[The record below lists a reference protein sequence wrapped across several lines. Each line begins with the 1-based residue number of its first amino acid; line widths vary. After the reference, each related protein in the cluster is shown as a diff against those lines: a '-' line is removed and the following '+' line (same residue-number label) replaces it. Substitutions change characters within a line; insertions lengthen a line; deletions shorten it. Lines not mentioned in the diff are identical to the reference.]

1 MSPRREVIKVPEPQ
15 RMIQPINHM
24 KVGYGYMN
32 KKYVQQRIVVFRD
45 GTAGKHFGADYW
57 SADGDLTIWPSC
69 NGIVVATSRG
79 LKNDEDSTFGQSVVV
94 LYPNVYN
101 HRTKRFQSVAA
112 AYFHMSKILVEPK
125 QPVTT
130 AVRLGIMGTTGLHSS
145 GVHLHFQLDANVG
158 DPLALPC
165 INRTTMFHPA
175 KRHTHLDPAD
185 FLHTK
190 VTPPD
195 SQTVVSAGEWW
206 QGGGKRA
213 DWTFPIVR

>member
-1 MSPRREVIKVPEPQ
+1 
-15 RMIQPINHM
+15 MIQPINHM

-45 GTAGKHFGADYW
+45 GTAGKHYGADYW
-57 SADGDLTIWPSC
+57 SADGDTRIWPSC
-69 NGIVVATSRG
+69 KGIVFATSYN
-79 LKNDEDSTFGQSVVV
+79 LKNHEDSTFGQSIVV
-94 LYPNVYN
+94 YYESAYN
-101 HRTKRFQSVAA
+101 WRRRRFQPLLAY
-112 AYFHMSKILVEPK
+112 YFHLSEILVEPK
-125 QPVTT
+125 EPVTT
-130 AVRLGIMGTTGLHSS
+130 AKRLGIMGTTGLHSS
-145 GVHLHFQLDANVG
+145 GVHLHFQLDANVD

-185 FLHTK
+185 FLYTK
-190 VTPPD
+190 TSPPD
-195 SQTVVSAGEWW
+195 LQTVASAGEWW